1 MADPSFFERIDG
13 WVTGGVAALV
23 TWVWNS
29 THKKISDQGA
39 KIEELQTDL
48 HTKVVRKDDF
58 QQYVERADAGRS
70 ELHSTINTVSLKV
83 DQVLVMLANHRDKS

>member
-1 MADPSFFERIDG
+1 MADLSFFERIDG
-13 WVTGGVAALV
+13 WVNGGVAALV
-23 TWVWNS
+23 AWVWNS
-29 THKKISDQGA
+29 THKKIADQGA

-58 QQYVERADAGRS
+58 QQYVERADASRS

-83 DQVLVMLANHRDKS
+83 DQVLVMLANHRDKL